1 MWRLF
6 GELLLDNSK
15 FPNIANISNS
25 SNRHGGVRGEARF
38 PPLDDLI
45 LLQKNIYVILHYFTH
60 IILLL
65 C

>member
-25 SNRHGGVRGEARF
+25 SNRHGGVRGERQF
-38 PPLDDLI
+38 PPGGKGGTAKKLFEFFI
-45 LLQKNIYVILHYFTH
+45 P
-60 IILLL
+60 
-65 C
+65 